1 MIAESGKVY
10 SLEQLGNAFLTFVK
24 KSNVSTPPWDVLTT
38 TLSTFY
44 GGTIRVPITKH
55 KVNDKVPYFYITLQ
69 HTRVTPTTYSE
80 FLNQPYHYNSEMY
93 SRNYTNSAGPT
104 GGTNP
109 FKNNGA
115 LLAVGLHT
123 DFDDELWMCEQSHV
137 TCDEETRTQ
146 INHSNLVNNIIL
158 HPRAS
163 YYSTNSYVNFPGTG
177 CPWFTISEKNI
188 SDYSVD
194 TQGIEYWFTRD
205 EYSATITIRIGGLG
219 DKIPR
224 WQSMSFGL
232 LECVNDESFMFP
244 LYVAG
249 GSQGISQGLF
259 TTGLTGYYPSPY
271 AGNMYDLSMDNISL
285 SNSYLLAPTKFNKS
299 EISNFRVLTPEGIWR
314 NVFAYKQEAK
324 LYAMPVCSGPTTSW
338 GYPLLA
344 PVTYTE
350 GHSTTAFCSDNS
362 QMVDTYMVKSKFSKN
377 ASSSPIC
384 NISVVLNKNIDHNE
398 TGIQGTLTQ
407 SYYTWSRTLPCGE
420 VTIKDK
426 KWLSVPNGWEGR
438 KKYYVSYIG
447 NVSHWENETL
457 LEDDENYNSV
467 LNDNVFVHNLLIPL
481 EDI

>member
-24 KSNVSTPPWDVLTT
+24 KSNVSTPPWAVLTT

-44 GGTIRVPITKH
+44 GATIRVPITKH
-55 KVNDKVPYFYITLQ
+55 KVNDKVTYFYITLQ
-69 HTRVTPTTYSE
+69 HTNVTPTTYSE

-93 SRNYTNSAGPT
+93 NRSYTSSAGPT

-123 DFDDELWMCEQSHV
+123 DFDDELWMCEQSHI

-146 INHSNLVNNIIL
+146 INHSNLVSNVVL
-158 HPRAS
+158 HSRGS
-163 YYSTNSYVNFPGTG
+163 YSTNAYVNFPGTG

-188 SDYSVD
+188 SDYSVA
-194 TQGIEYWFTRD
+194 THGIDYWFTRD
-205 EYSATITIRIGGLG
+205 EYSATITICIVGLG
-219 DKIPR
+219 TKIPR

-232 LECVNDESFMFP
+232 LECINDESFMFP

-249 GSQGISQGLF
+249 GSQGISQELF
-259 TTGLTGYYPSPY
+259 VTGLTGRYLSPY

-285 SNSYLLAPTKFNKS
+285 ANSYLLAPTKFNDS

-314 NVFAYKQEAK
+314 NIFAYKQDSK
-324 LYAMPVCSGPTTSW
+324 LIPVPICDGPTREW

-362 QMVDTYMVKSKFSKN
+362 HMVDTYRVKSGFDKN
-377 ASSSPIC
+377 VSSSPIC

-438 KKYYVSYIG
+438 KKYYASYIG
-447 NVSHWENETL
+447 IVSHWKNETL
-457 LEDDENYNSV
+457 LEDAETDRVESSENI
-467 LNDNVFVHNLLIPL
+467 FVYNLLIPL
-481 EDI
+481 EDV

>member
-24 KSNVSTPPWDVLTT
+24 KSNVSTPPWEVLTT

-44 GGTIRVPITKH
+44 GATIRVPITKH

-93 SRNYTNSAGPT
+93 VRNYINSAGPM

-146 INHSNLVNNIIL
+146 INHSNLVNNLVL
-158 HPRAS
+158 HS
-163 YYSTNSYVNFPGTG
+163 GTNYYSTNSYVNFPGTG

-194 TQGIEYWFTRD
+194 THGIEYWFTKD

-249 GSQGISQGLF
+249 GSQGISQELF
-259 TTGLTGYYPSPY
+259 VTGLTSYYPSPY

-285 SNSYLLAPTKFNKS
+285 SNSYLLAPTKFNNS

-314 NVFAYKQEAK
+314 NVFAYKQ
-324 LYAMPVCSGPTTSW
+324 
-338 GYPLLA
+338 
-344 PVTYTE
+344 
-350 GHSTTAFCSDNS
+350 
-362 QMVDTYMVKSKFSKN
+362 
-377 ASSSPIC
+377 
-384 NISVVLNKNIDHNE
+384 
-398 TGIQGTLTQ
+398 
-407 SYYTWSRTLPCGE
+407 
-420 VTIKDK
+420 
-426 KWLSVPNGWEGR
+426 
-438 KKYYVSYIG
+438 
-447 NVSHWENETL
+447 
-457 LEDDENYNSV
+457 
-467 LNDNVFVHNLLIPL
+467 
-481 EDI
+481 

>member
-1 MIAESGKVY
+1 M
-10 SLEQLGNAFLTFVK
+10 
-24 KSNVSTPPWDVLTT
+24 
-38 TLSTFY
+38 
-44 GGTIRVPITKH
+44 
-55 KVNDKVPYFYITLQ
+55 
-69 HTRVTPTTYSE
+69 TPTTYSE

-93 SRNYTNSAGPT
+93 NRSYTSSAGPT

-123 DFDDELWMCEQSHV
+123 DFDDELWMCEQSHI

-146 INHSNLVNNIIL
+146 INHSNLVSNVVL
-158 HPRAS
+158 HSRGS
-163 YYSTNSYVNFPGTG
+163 YSTNAYVNFPGTG

-188 SDYSVD
+188 SDYSVA
-194 TQGIEYWFTRD
+194 THGIDYWFTRD
-205 EYSATITIRIGGLG
+205 EYSATITICIVGLG
-219 DKIPR
+219 TKIPR

-232 LECVNDESFMFP
+232 LECINDESFMFP

-249 GSQGISQGLF
+249 GSQGISQELF
-259 TTGLTGYYPSPY
+259 VTGLTGRYLSPY

-285 SNSYLLAPTKFNKS
+285 ANSYLLAPTKFNDS

-314 NVFAYKQEAK
+314 NIFAYKQDSK
-324 LYAMPVCSGPTTSW
+324 LIPVPICDGPTREW

-362 QMVDTYMVKSKFSKN
+362 HMVDTYRVKSGFDKN
-377 ASSSPIC
+377 VSSSPIC

-438 KKYYVSYIG
+438 KKYYASYIG
-447 NVSHWENETL
+447 IVSHWKNETL
-457 LEDDENYNSV
+457 LEDAETDRVESS
-467 LNDNVFVHNLLIPL
+467 DNIFVYNLLIPL
-481 EDI
+481 EDV

>member
-1 MIAESGKVY
+1 M
-10 SLEQLGNAFLTFVK
+10 
-24 KSNVSTPPWDVLTT
+24 
-38 TLSTFY
+38 
-44 GGTIRVPITKH
+44 
-55 KVNDKVPYFYITLQ
+55 NDKVPYFYITLQ
-69 HTRVTPTTYSE
+69 HNRVTPTTYSE

-93 SRNYTNSAGPT
+93 ARNYTNSAGPT

-123 DFDDELWMCEQSHV
+123 DFDDELWMCEQSHI

-146 INHSNLVNNIIL
+146 INHSNLVSNVVL
-158 HPRAS
+158 HSRGS
-163 YYSTNSYVNFPGTG
+163 YSTNAYVNFPGTG

-188 SDYSVD
+188 SDYSVA
-194 TQGIEYWFTRD
+194 THGIDYWFTRD
-205 EYSATITIRIGGLG
+205 EYSATITICIVGSGT
-219 DKIPR
+219 KIPR

-232 LECVNDESFMFP
+232 LECINDESFMFP

-249 GSQGISQGLF
+249 GSQGISQELF
-259 TTGLTGYYPSPY
+259 VTGLTGRYLSPY

-285 SNSYLLAPTKFNKS
+285 ANSYLLAPTKFNDS

-314 NVFAYKQEAK
+314 NIFAYKQDSK
-324 LYAMPVCSGPTTSW
+324 LIPVPICDGPTREW

-362 QMVDTYMVKSKFSKN
+362 HMVDTYRVKSGFDKN
-377 ASSSPIC
+377 VSSSPIC

-438 KKYYVSYIG
+438 KKYYASYIG
-447 NVSHWENETL
+447 IVSHWKNETL
-457 LEDDENYNSV
+457 LEDAEADRVESS
-467 LNDNVFVHNLLIPL
+467 DNIFVYNLLIPL
-481 EDI
+481 EDV

>member
-24 KSNVSTPPWDVLTT
+24 KSNVSTPPWEVLTT

-44 GGTIRVPITKH
+44 GATIRVPITKH

-69 HTRVTPTTYSE
+69 HTNVTPTTYSE

-93 SRNYTNSAGPT
+93 NRSYISSAGPT

-123 DFDDELWMCEQSHV
+123 DFDDELWMCEQSHI

-146 INHSNLVNNIIL
+146 INHSNLVSNL
-158 HPRAS
+158 VSPSRGS
-163 YYSTNSYVNFPGTG
+163 YSTNAYVNFPGTG

-188 SDYSVD
+188 SDYSVA
-194 TQGIEYWFTRD
+194 THGIDYWFTRD
-205 EYSATITIRIGGLG
+205 EYSATITICIVGLG
-219 DKIPR
+219 TKIPR

-232 LECVNDESFMFP
+232 LECINDESFMFP

-249 GSQGISQGLF
+249 GSQGISQELF
-259 TTGLTGYYPSPY
+259 VTGLTGSYLSPY

-285 SNSYLLAPTKFNKS
+285 ANSYLLAPTKFNGS

-314 NVFAYKQEAK
+314 NIFAYKQDSK
-324 LYAMPVCSGPTTSW
+324 LIPVPICDGPTREW

-362 QMVDTYMVKSKFSKN
+362 HMVDTYRVKSGFDKN
-377 ASSSPIC
+377 VSSSPIC

-438 KKYYVSYIG
+438 KKYYASYIG
-447 NVSHWENETL
+447 IVSHWENETL
-457 LEDDENYNSV
+457 LEDAETDRVESS
-467 LNDNVFVHNLLIPL
+467 DNIFVYNLLIPL
-481 EDI
+481 EDV

>member
-24 KSNVSTPPWDVLTT
+24 KSNVSTPPWEVLTT

-44 GGTIRVPITKH
+44 GATIRVPITKH

-69 HTRVTPTTYSE
+69 HTNVTPTTYSE

-93 SRNYTNSAGPT
+93 NRSYISSAGPT

-123 DFDDELWMCEQSHV
+123 DFDDELWMCEQSHI

-146 INHSNLVNNIIL
+146 INHSNLVSNL
-158 HPRAS
+158 VSPSRGS
-163 YYSTNSYVNFPGTG
+163 YSTNAYVNFPGTG

-188 SDYSVD
+188 SDYSVA
-194 TQGIEYWFTRD
+194 THGIDYWFTRD
-205 EYSATITIRIGGLG
+205 EYSATITICIVGLG
-219 DKIPR
+219 TKIPR

-232 LECVNDESFMFP
+232 LECINDESFMFP

-249 GSQGISQGLF
+249 GSQGISQELF
-259 TTGLTGYYPSPY
+259 VTGLTGSYLSPY
-271 AGNMYDLSMDNISL
+271 TGNMYDLSMDNISL
-285 SNSYLLAPTKFNKS
+285 ANSYLLAPTKFNGS

-314 NVFAYKQEAK
+314 NIFAYKQDSK
-324 LYAMPVCSGPTTSW
+324 LIPVPICDGPTREW

-362 QMVDTYMVKSKFSKN
+362 HMVDTYRVKSGFDRN
-377 ASSSPIC
+377 VSSSPIC

-407 SYYTWSRTLPCGE
+407 SYYTWTRTLPCGE

-438 KKYYVSYIG
+438 KKYYASYIG
-447 NVSHWENETL
+447 LVSHWENETL
-457 LEDDENYNSV
+457 LEDAETDRVESS
-467 LNDNVFVHNLLIPL
+467 DNIFVYNLLIPL
-481 EDI
+481 EDV

>member
-24 KSNVSTPPWDVLTT
+24 KSNVSTPPWEVLTT

-44 GGTIRVPITKH
+44 GATIRVPITKH

-69 HTRVTPTTYSE
+69 HTNVTPTTYSE

-93 SRNYTNSAGPT
+93 NRSYISSAGPT

-123 DFDDELWMCEQSHV
+123 DFDDELWMCEQSHI

-146 INHSNLVNNIIL
+146 INHSNLVSNL
-158 HPRAS
+158 VSPSRGS
-163 YYSTNSYVNFPGTG
+163 YSTNAYVNFPGTG

-188 SDYSVD
+188 SDYSVA
-194 TQGIEYWFTRD
+194 THGIDYWFTRD
-205 EYSATITIRIGGLG
+205 EYSATITICIVGLG
-219 DKIPR
+219 TKVPR

-232 LECVNDESFMFP
+232 LECINDESFMFP

-249 GSQGISQGLF
+249 GSQGISQELF
-259 TTGLTGYYPSPY
+259 VTGLTGSYLSPY
-271 AGNMYDLSMDNISL
+271 TGNMYDLSMDNISL
-285 SNSYLLAPTKFNKS
+285 ANSYLLAPTKFNGS

-314 NVFAYKQEAK
+314 NIFAYKQDSK
-324 LYAMPVCSGPTTSW
+324 LIPVPICDGPTREW

-362 QMVDTYMVKSKFSKN
+362 HMVDTYRVKSGFDRN
-377 ASSSPIC
+377 VSSSPIC

-407 SYYTWSRTLPCGE
+407 SYYTWTRTLPCGE

-438 KKYYVSYIG
+438 KKYYASYIG
-447 NVSHWENETL
+447 LVSHWENETL
-457 LEDDENYNSV
+457 LEDAETDRVESS
-467 LNDNVFVHNLLIPL
+467 DNIFVYNLLIPL
-481 EDI
+481 EDV

>member
-24 KSNVSTPPWDVLTT
+24 KSNVSTPPWEVLTT

-44 GGTIRVPITKH
+44 GATIRVPITKH

-93 SRNYTNSAGPT
+93 NRSYTSSAGPT

-123 DFDDELWMCEQSHV
+123 DFDDELWMCEQSHI

-146 INHSNLVNNIIL
+146 INHSNLVSNMVSNS
-158 HPRAS
+158 RSS
-163 YYSTNSYVNFPGTG
+163 YSKNAYVNFPGTG

-194 TQGIEYWFTRD
+194 THGIEYWFTKD
-205 EYSATITIRIGGLG
+205 EYSATITICIVGLG
-219 DKIPR
+219 TKIPR

-232 LECVNDESFMFP
+232 LECINDESFMFP

-249 GSQGISQGLF
+249 GSQGISQELF
-259 TTGLTGYYPSPY
+259 VTGLTGSYVFPY
-271 AGNMYDLSMDNISL
+271 TGNMYDLSMDNISL
-285 SNSYLLAPTKFNKS
+285 ANSYLLAPTKFNDS

-314 NVFAYKQEAK
+314 NIFAYKQDSK
-324 LYAMPVCSGPTTSW
+324 LIPVPRCDGPVREW

-362 QMVDTYMVKSKFSKN
+362 HMVDTYRVKSGFDKN
-377 ASSSPIC
+377 VSSSPIC

-438 KKYYVSYIG
+438 KKYYASYIG
-447 NVSHWENETL
+447 LVSHWKNETL
-457 LEDDENYNSV
+457 LEDAETDRVESS
-467 LNDNVFVHNLLIPL
+467 DNIFVYNLLIPL
-481 EDI
+481 EDV

>member
-24 KSNVSTPPWDVLTT
+24 KSNVSTPSWDVLTT

-44 GGTIRVPITKH
+44 GATIRVPITKH

-69 HTRVTPTTYSE
+69 HTNVTPTTYSE

-93 SRNYTNSAGPT
+93 NRSYTSSAGPT

-123 DFDDELWMCEQSHV
+123 DFDDELWMCEQSHI

-146 INHSNLVNNIIL
+146 INHSNLVSNVVL
-158 HPRAS
+158 QSRGS
-163 YYSTNSYVNFPGTG
+163 YSTNAYVNFPGTG

-188 SDYSVD
+188 SDYSVA
-194 TQGIEYWFTRD
+194 THGIDYWFTRD
-205 EYSATITIRIGGLG
+205 EYSATITICIVGLG
-219 DKIPR
+219 TKIPR

-232 LECVNDESFMFP
+232 LECINDESFMFP

-249 GSQGISQGLF
+249 GSQGISQELF
-259 TTGLTGYYPSPY
+259 VTGLTGRYLSPY

-285 SNSYLLAPTKFNKS
+285 ANSYLLAPTKFNDS
-299 EISNFRVLTPEGIWR
+299 GISNFRVLTPEGIWR
-314 NVFAYKQEAK
+314 NIFAYKQDSK
-324 LYAMPVCSGPTTSW
+324 LIPVPICDGPTREW

-362 QMVDTYMVKSKFSKN
+362 HMVDTYRVKSGFDKN
-377 ASSSPIC
+377 VSSSPIC

-438 KKYYVSYIG
+438 KKYYASYIG
-447 NVSHWENETL
+447 IVSHWKNETL
-457 LEDDENYNSV
+457 LEDAETDRVESSENI
-467 LNDNVFVHNLLIPL
+467 FVYNLLIPL
-481 EDI
+481 EDV

>member
-24 KSNVSTPPWDVLTT
+24 KSNVSTPPWEVLTT

-44 GGTIRVPITKH
+44 GATIRVPITKH

-69 HTRVTPTTYSE
+69 HTNVTPTTYSE

-93 SRNYTNSAGPT
+93 DRSYTSSAGPT

-123 DFDDELWMCEQSHV
+123 DFDDELWMCEQSHI

-146 INHSNLVNNIIL
+146 INHSNLVSNVVL
-158 HPRAS
+158 QSRGS
-163 YYSTNSYVNFPGTG
+163 YSTNAYVNFPGTG

-188 SDYSVD
+188 SDYSVA
-194 TQGIEYWFTRD
+194 THGIDYWFTRD
-205 EYSATITIRIGGLG
+205 EYSATITIRIVGLG
-219 DKIPR
+219 TKIPR

-232 LECVNDESFMFP
+232 LECINDESFMFP

-249 GSQGISQGLF
+249 GSQGISQELF
-259 TTGLTGYYPSPY
+259 VTGLTGRYLSPY

-285 SNSYLLAPTKFNKS
+285 ANSYLLAPTKFNDS

-314 NVFAYKQEAK
+314 NIFAYKQDSK
-324 LYAMPVCSGPTTSW
+324 LIPVPICDGPTREW

-362 QMVDTYMVKSKFSKN
+362 HMVDTYRVKSGFDKN
-377 ASSSPIC
+377 VSSSPIC

-438 KKYYVSYIG
+438 KKYYASYIG
-447 NVSHWENETL
+447 IVSHWKNETL
-457 LEDDENYNSV
+457 LEDAETDRVESSENI
-467 LNDNVFVHNLLIPL
+467 FVYNLLIPL
-481 EDI
+481 EDV